1 MDGASV
7 VRVEDVVGKI
17 DIVVT
22 ATGNKKVIVREHMNK
37 MATGT
42 ILVNM
47 GHGNTEIDVLSLKT
61 SDLIWEKV

>member
-37 MATGT
+37 MAN
-42 ILVNM
+42 I
-47 GHGNTEIDVLSLKT
+47 I
-61 SDLIWEKV
+61 